1 MTAHDRSE
9 ERVVQTK
16 KQERPIALQ
25 LLLQEHELIGRL
37 LGRLLA
43 REEDFEHERQVLI
56 EELERHMRL
65 EEQVFYPALGRMEVL
80 ASFVQSLHDQHA
92 RIRLAVLQLA
102 QAAVTDQAAFMRAA
116 ERVNELVTM
125 HMVEEQD
132 RAFTY
137 AEAYLFRELDA
148 MAVEME
154 DCREALRGA
163 FGVG

>member
-1 MTAHDRSE
+1 MTAHDRRE
-9 ERVVQTK
+9 EEVVRTK
-16 KQERPIALQ
+16 KPERPIALQ
-25 LLLQEHELIGRL
+25 LLRQEQELIGRL
-37 LGRLLA
+37 LDRLLVP
-43 REEDFEHERQVLI
+43 EGDLEHERQVLI

-80 ASFVQSLHDQHA
+80 TSFVQSLHDQHA

-102 QAAVTDQAAFMRAA
+102 QAAVTDKTAFVRAA
-116 ERVNELVTM
+116 EQVNELVTM
-125 HMVEEQD
+125 HVLEEQN

-137 AEAYLFRELDA
+137 AEEYLTSELDA
-148 MAVEME
+148 IAVELE